1 MFLPRNLTTA
11 LLSLLSLI
19 IACEASGFRN
29 NLLFS
34 ESDLPR
40 MRANTENP
48 IFKAYWEEELEKDI
62 EEDGNFRREALI
74 YILTGDA
81 ERGEVAREYTMEM
94 VRRDRWHR
102 FQDADGTPIGFLRA
116 ARKTARVSLAYDWLY
131 DLFTPEE
138 REEILTA
145 IADKG
150 CQPIYNGLH
159 GMKHPESVI
168 RWDFVPDDFREGQ
181 VLDMSRWPEI
191 LSKNNF
197 RAVMNGGLALGL
209 YTVGDRDPRSETW
222 EEILLESIPYFNSL
236 FKDDGSYDE
245 AVSYVNYAMKF
256 QIHAMEVVRRKR
268 GIDFFDTANFTG
280 LTDFVLAMYLPSH
293 AERHGSVSFGDAGP
307 SLQSSTAFWTARRA
321 RDGLSQYLGL
331 KHADHYWSALFYYD
345 PTVTAI
351 PPPAGAD
358 FVNTDLDWIIAR
370 TGHEV
375 EDAVVAMRSGGP
387 MNHEHADRNS
397 IIFKAYGEVLL
408 SDPGKVTYDP
418 RSPEWVLRTA
428 KGHNMILIDGEGIQY
443 HEGQEGTNESLSSAK
458 ILRYGERRGYSFWAS
473 DATPGY
479 RLVNPD
485 VEGVTR
491 TVIFIPEAPCLVILD
506 KVTKSEEPSL
516 ITARWHLENRD
527 DKGGMTLQSAESF
540 HFTRPE
546 ARLQVTTAGTQDVVT
561 SEGEFDFPDNPIH
574 YRYADVKTTEESRDT
589 FLVTVATALRPDEPD
604 PEVDI
609 TNDGTTWK
617 VDYNKQGSE
626 LDIRIHDR
634 GNLPEFEVERNDFLW

>member
-1 MFLPRNLTTA
+1 MNLHRHLTTA
-11 LLSLLSLI
+11 ALFLLSLT
-19 IACEASGFRN
+19 IASAASTFRN

-34 ESDLPR
+34 ESDVPR

-48 IFKAYWEEELEKDI
+48 IFKAYWEEELGKDI
-62 EEDGNFRREALI
+62 GEDGNFRREALI
-74 YILTGDA
+74 YVLTGDP
-81 ERGEVAREYTMEM
+81 ERGQRAREYTMEM

-116 ARKTARVSLAYDWLY
+116 ARKTAWVALAYDWLY
-131 DLFTPEE
+131 ELFTPGE

-150 CQPIYNGLH
+150 CQPIYDGLY

-168 RWDFVPDDFREGQ
+168 RWDFVPDDFRDGQ

-209 YTVGDRDPRSETW
+209 YTVGDRDPRTEVW
-222 EEILLESIPYFNSL
+222 EEMLLESIPYFNSL

-245 AVSYVNYAMKF
+245 AVSYVNYAMKY
-256 QIHAMEVVRRKR
+256 QIHAMEVVRRKK
-268 GIDFFDTANFTG
+268 GIEFFDTANFTG
-280 LTDFVLAMYLPSH
+280 LTDFVFAMYLPSH

-307 SLQSSTAFWTARRA
+307 SLQSSTAFWIARHA

-331 KHADHYWSALFYYD
+331 KHADHYWPSLFYYD
-345 PTVTAI
+345 PTVAAL
-351 PPPAGAD
+351 PPTEGAN
-358 FVNTDLDWIIAR
+358 FVKTDLDWIIAR
-370 TGHEV
+370 TGHGI
-375 EDAVVAMRSGGP
+375 EDAVVAMRSGEP
-387 MNHEHADRNS
+387 MNHEHGDRNS
-397 IIFKAYGEVLL
+397 VIFKAYGEVLL

-418 RSPEWVLRTA
+418 RSPEWILRTA

-443 HEGQEGTNESLSSAK
+443 HEGREGTNESLSSAK
-458 ILRYGERRGYSFWAS
+458 ILRYGDRRGHSFWAS

-485 VEGVTR
+485 VEAVTR
-491 TVIFIPEAPCLVILD
+491 TVIFIPEAPCLLILD
-506 KVTKSEEPSL
+506 KVTKATEPSR

-527 DKGGMTLQSAESF
+527 GTGDMVIDTADTF
-540 HFTRPE
+540 HFIRPA
-546 ARLQVTTAGTQDVVT
+546 ARLHVTTAG
-561 SEGEFDFPDNPIH
+561 SEPVLAGGGGFTFSENPVD
-574 YRYADVKTTEESRDT
+574 YRFADVTTEEANRET

-604 PEVDI
+604 PVVEI
-609 TNDGTTWK
+609 TNDGRTWK
-617 VDYNKQGSE
+617 VHYMKQGSR
-626 LDIRIHDR
+626 LIVRIDDR